1 MQVGCRSV
9 GTERRSRACPRK
21 YTIVTSFMFSVHNI
35 SVCDCLL
42 TSQSFGVAEMRNEGW
57 GLLMVC
63 VKLIF
68 LVLFYIYIYFF
79 GWGGSVCACVCV
91 CDGVS

>member
-1 MQVGCRSV
+1 M

-21 YTIVTSFMFSVHNI
+21 YTIVTSFMFSARNI

-42 TSQSFGVAEMRNEGW
+42 TSQSFGVAVMINGGW

-63 VKLIF
+63 VKLFFSCVVFFI
-68 LVLFYIYIYFF
+68 YIYIFLA
-79 GWGGSVCACVCV
+79 GVGARVHVCV
-91 CDGVS
+91 